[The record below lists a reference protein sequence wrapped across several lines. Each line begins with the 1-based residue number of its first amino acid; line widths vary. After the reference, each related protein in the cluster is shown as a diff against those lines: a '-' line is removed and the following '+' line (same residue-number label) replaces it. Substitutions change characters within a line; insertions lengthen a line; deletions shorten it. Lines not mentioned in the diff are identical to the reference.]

1 MEQYGRSHCQIRN
14 VGATLSQ
21 TNRTDTRGGEKPVNF
36 TSNINNKQDLGFIIP
51 VHIPRMTWKG
61 RRKRAAILGMG
72 GGRKEKKKIHA
83 FT

>member
-1 MEQYGRSHCQIRN
+1 M
-14 VGATLSQ
+14 
-21 TNRTDTRGGEKPVNF
+21 NF

-72 GGRKEKKKIHA
+72 GGRKEKVQSRVARTDQKWR
-83 FT
+83 